1 MQSAAES
8 AVVVGLACAMAGVM
22 MASVSI
28 TGLATSISS
37 FIVELSSQN
46 LFILLFL
53 AAAAC
58 FVFGMGIGSIPSY
71 IFVAI
76 TVAPALTK
84 IGQPLLAAHLF
95 VFWTAMSAFITPPV
109 CVAAYVSSAIAK
121 CSPVKAGLHAVRF
134 GAGFFVVPFA
144 FVYNPALILNGTA
157 AQTVIAA
164 AATAIG
170 MYAMAIGFEGYF
182 RKRFPGWQR
191 VLFMAAGVS
200 MIYPSY
206 GVRLIAVAVIA
217 LQLLLHIKAAKSTA
231 VDEVPAS
238 R

>member
-1 MQSAAES
+1 MARTSES
-8 AVVVGLACAMAGVM
+8 AVVVGLACAMAGIM

-46 LFILLFL
+46 LFILLVL

-84 IGQPLLAAHLF
+84 IGIPLLAAHLF

-109 CVAAYVSSAIAK
+109 CVAAYVASAIAE

-134 GAGFFVVPFA
+134 GAGFFIVPFA
-144 FVYNPALILNGTA
+144 FIYNPALLLNGTIM
-157 AQTVIAA
+157 QTFIAA

-170 MYAMAIGFEGYF
+170 LYAVAIGFEGHL
-182 RKRFPGWQR
+182 RKSVTWWQR
-191 VLFMAAGVS
+191 AVFIASGIS
-200 MIYPSY
+200 MLYPSL
-206 GVRLIAVAVIA
+206 GVRLVALAVMAILV
-217 LQLLLHIKAAKSTA
+217 LLHIKAARGRLLRT
-231 VDEVPAS
+231 
-238 R
+238 